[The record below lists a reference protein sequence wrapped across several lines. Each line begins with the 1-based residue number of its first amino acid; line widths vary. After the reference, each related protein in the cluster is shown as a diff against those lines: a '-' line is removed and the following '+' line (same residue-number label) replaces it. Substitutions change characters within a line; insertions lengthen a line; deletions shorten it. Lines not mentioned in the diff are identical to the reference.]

1 MNTHPTGDTWRPN
14 SQLQICGKIFCKD
27 ETDVSYEL
35 YRRVFTEEKITFGE
49 PSRDECDSCLEYT
62 MHIEEV
68 IENHDA
74 NECQKF
80 ILAKSHLETAKK
92 PRHEYQKELPDN
104 VSAYAVDMQKVI
116 ILPKLSTKE
125 SFFYQ
130 SPGCL

>member
-1 MNTHPTGDTWRPN
+1 MWKD
-14 SQLQICGKIFCKD
+14 FCKD

-49 PSRDECDSCLEYT
+49 PSQDECDSCLEYT

-74 NECQKF
+74 NECKKC

-92 PRHEYQKELPDN
+92 PRHEYQKELLDN
-104 VSAYAVDMQKVI
+104 VSAYAVDMQVVI

-125 SFFYQ
+125 FFYQ